1 MLKVLDVIERV
12 QMKLGAI
19 APRIAKHDRD
29 LARQLRKAAASVML
43 NASEGSGSSG
53 GTRKARYENGLRSM
67 RESRACLITARAFG
81 YIRDVDPALLD
92 EIDRV
97 NATLWRLIH

>member
-1 MLKVLDVIERV
+1 MLRILDVIEGV
-12 QMKLGAI
+12 QMKLGVI

-29 LARQLRKAAASVML
+29 LARQLRKAAASVLL

-53 GTRKARYENGLRSM
+53 GTRKARYENALGSM
-67 RESRACLITARAFG
+67 RESRACLITAKAFG
-81 YIRDVDPALLD
+81 YIRDIDSELLD

-97 NATLWRLIH
+97 NATLYRLIH